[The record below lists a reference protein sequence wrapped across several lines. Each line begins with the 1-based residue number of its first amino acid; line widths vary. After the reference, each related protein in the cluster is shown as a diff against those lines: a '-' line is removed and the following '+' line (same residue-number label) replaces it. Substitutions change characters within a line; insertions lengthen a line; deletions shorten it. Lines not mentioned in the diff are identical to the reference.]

1 MQATIDDAVALIA
14 QTEDTIANADRE
26 RANSQ
31 AVFEEESGKFMDAI
45 DAIRECIALVQGL
58 QQGTP
63 SMISIGYAKKNAK

>member
-1 MQATIDDAVALIA
+1 MQATIDDAVALIG
-14 QTEDTIANADRE
+14 QTEAAIAAADLE

-31 AVFEEESGKFMDAI
+31 KIFDEESGKLMDAI
-45 DAIRECIALVQGL
+45 DAINECIALVRGL